1 MNKHLV
7 KARINREN
15 RRMQL
20 ENMQR
25 QAMAGWDA
33 NYHLVADFTN
43 ADHSNKWAEIGN
55 TVYAV
60 AAFVL
65 ALCAVCVYAKVI
77 L

>member
-1 MNKHLV
+1 MNKSTI
-7 KARINREN
+7 KNRIISDN
-15 RRMQL
+15 RRMQM

-65 ALCAVCVYAKVI
+65 ALCAVGVYAKVI

>member
-1 MNKHLV
+1 MNLQTV
-7 KARINREN
+7 RQRIKLEN
-15 RRMQL
+15 RRMQM

-33 NYHLVADFTN
+33 NYHLLADFTN

-65 ALCAVCVYAKVI
+65 ALCAVGVYAKVI